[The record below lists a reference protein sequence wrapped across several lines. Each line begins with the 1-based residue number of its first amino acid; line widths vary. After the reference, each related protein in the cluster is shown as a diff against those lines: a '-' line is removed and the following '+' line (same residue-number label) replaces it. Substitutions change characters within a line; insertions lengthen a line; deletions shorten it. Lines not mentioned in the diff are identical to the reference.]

1 MPRIKKV
8 PLIVIHYES
17 LSPELKNLYDKIYM
31 SFSQKN
37 ITALR
42 EEAKKLHVESP
53 TTLGKEDL
61 IKRMTDKIIA
71 DYLPKDPSRPAPGH
85 ELNKNA
91 ELRIQGLLE
100 DIDGV
105 YRIGSVMVPTV
116 LVTDLRLRPGDFID
130 GSVTEISGNKT
141 LLVVTSVENDV
152 PGKVRQYFN
161 DMPATSRVSFA
172 EIAGTKAETYIPNLQ
187 KGDRVMFGGMTEE
200 IACDLLSS
208 FVNPIGLFLGVAPES
223 PVCYQHSSFI
233 APFDYSQRETV
244 RIARL
249 ALERAKRLCEQGKDV
264 VLVICGFDNL
274 NDRDIERAL
283 FGSGRRFESGS
294 MTVIADLNKYNAAFS
309 KIATKVV
316 DKINN

>member
-42 EEAKKLHVESP
+42 EEAKQLHVESP

-61 IKRMTDKIIA
+61 MKRMTDKIIS
-71 DYLPKDPSRPAPGH
+71 DYLPKDPTRPAPGH

-116 LVTDLRLRPGDFID
+116 LVTDLRLRAGDFID

-141 LLVVTSVENDV
+141 LLVVTSVEGDI
-152 PGKVRQYFN
+152 PGKARQYFN
-161 DMPATSRVSFA
+161 EMPITARKNFEELS
-172 EIAGTKAETYIPNLQ
+172 GTKAETYIPNLQ

-200 IACDLLSS
+200 IACEFLSS
-208 FVNPIGLFLGVAPES
+208 FTCPIGLFLGVAPES
-223 PVCYQHSSFI
+223 PVCYEQNAFI
-233 APFDYSQRETV
+233 APFDYSQKETA
-244 RIARL
+244 RITRL
-249 ALERAKRLCEQGKDV
+249 ALERAKRLCERGKDV
-264 VLVICGFDNL
+264 TLVIYGFDSL
-274 NDRDIERAL
+274 NDRDLERAL
-283 FGSGRRFESGS
+283 FGSGRCFDAGS
-294 MTVIADLNKYNAAFS
+294 LTVIADLNKYNAAFS

-316 DKINN
+316 DKIK